1 MNRWSGQIDKVTE
14 DFLNS
19 FTNLTEEEL
28 NWKPADEVWS
38 IAENIDHLIKVN
50 ESYFPILAKLKK
62 GDYRLPFIARFGFV
76 VTFFGNMILKS
87 VQPDRKKKM
96 KTFSLWQPGTSHFS
110 RDILHKF
117 EDHQKQLKAE
127 FLKVEDKI
135 RENAV
140 ISSPIN
146 KNLVYKLE
154 TAFDIIVSHEKRHY
168 LQANE
173 VYELL
178 KGLKNKPA

>member
-28 NWKPADEVWS
+28 NWKPDAGTWS
-38 IAENIDHLIKVN
+38 IAENIDHLIQVN
-50 ESYFPILAKLKK
+50 KSYFPILEKLIK
-62 GDYRLPFIARFGFV
+62 GNYRLPFIARFGFV
-76 VTFFGNMILKS
+76 VRFFGNMILKS
-87 VQPDRKKKM
+87 VQPDRTKKV
-96 KTFSLWQPGTSHFS
+96 KTFPLWEPKKSHFS
-110 RDILHKF
+110 RDILNSF
-117 EDHQKQLKAE
+117 EEHQKQLKAE
-127 FLKVEDKI
+127 ILKVDDKV

-146 KNLVYKLE
+146 KNIVYKLE

-168 LQANE
+168 EQAEE
-173 VYELL
+173 VYQLL
-178 KGLKNKPA
+178 KVQKNKSS